1 MILRAVIVHVLI
13 PEWNG
18 HNHSKQAQNHF
29 AANHGTQNDFKNMH
43 YLFGCMDEMIDI
55 V

>member
-1 MILRAVIVHVLI
+1 MILRAVIVHILI

-18 HNHSKQAQNHF
+18 HNHSKQAQNRFTANQGIQMDF
-29 AANHGTQNDFKNMH
+29 ANMH